1 MKNLLNGLWDFLEA
15 WGEFK
20 YQQAKRRGFRY

>member
-1 MKNLLNGLWDFLEA
+1 MKKFFTAIWDFLEA

-20 YQQAKRRGFRY
+20 YQQAKRRDFRY